1 MDGRGWSGHLVG
13 VGSITFEIL
22 VILAL
27 LALNG
32 IFAMAEIAVVSSRK
46 GRLRKLA
53 QDGRREAIAALAL
66 AESPN
71 RFLATVQIGITL
83 VGILAG
89 AFGGA
94 TLAEELTPALS
105 AIGLSEKRAGQVAFG
120 LVVASITYLSLVI
133 GELVPKHLGLSHSE
147 AIAMKVARPMT
158 LLARLAAP
166 LVTFLTV
173 STEGLLRVFGYK
185 QSQGVAVSED
195 EVRQLMQEG
204 LRAGSFNRVESRI
217 VHGALELDQVT
228 VRQIMTPRA
237 KVIWL
242 RVDDSHEQI
251 WHKIVVSGHSYFPL
265 YSESRDS
272 ALGIVSLKAI
282 YANLAAG
289 AAVEVRSL
297 ATPALIV
304 PDTQNAVQLLESFKK
319 AGRHIAMVTDEF
331 GHIVGMVSLHDVM
344 ESVLGEIPSAD
355 DRAKPSARQRND
367 GSWLVDASIDIPSL
381 EKTLPGFRLSAEE
394 GGNYQT
400 LAGLLL
406 NGLGRVP
413 LESDQLTTHGY
424 VFEVLDMDGHRVDKV
439 LAWTQPATAVENGAA
454 ETPTG

>member
-1 MDGRGWSGHLVG
+1 MDGRHRSGQAVG

-32 IFAMAEIAVVSSRK
+32 IFAMAEIAVVSARK

-53 QDGRREAIAALAL
+53 QEGRSEARAALAL

-94 TLAEELTPALS
+94 TLTEKLTPLLAS
-105 AIGLSEKRAGQVAFG
+105 AGLSDKLAGQLAFG
-120 LVVASITYLSLVI
+120 LVVAWITYLSLVI
-133 GELVPKHLGLSHSE
+133 GELVPKHLGLSHPE
-147 AIAMKVARPMT
+147 AIAMRVARPMT
-158 LLARLAAP
+158 LLARLAGP

-173 STEGLLRVFGYK
+173 STEGLLRLLGFK
-185 QSQGVAVSED
+185 QEPGVAVSEE

-204 LRAGSFNRVESRI
+204 LRAGAFNRIESRI

-228 VRQIMTPRA
+228 VRQIMTPRS

-242 RVDDSHEQI
+242 RVDDSHQQI

-265 YSESRDS
+265 YSESRDR
-272 ALGIVSLKAI
+272 ALGIVSLKSI

-289 AAVEVRSL
+289 ATVELRSL
-297 ATPALIV
+297 AIPALVV

-331 GHIVGMVSLHDVM
+331 GHLVGMVSLHDVM
-344 ESVLGEIPSAD
+344 ESVLGDIPSAGA
-355 DRAKPSARQRND
+355 RAKPAARQRDD
-367 GSWLVDASIDIPSL
+367 GTWLIDASIDIPSL
-381 EKTLPGFRLSAEE
+381 EKVLPGFRLSAEE
-394 GGNYQT
+394 GGDYQT
-400 LAGLLL
+400 LAGFLL

-413 LESDQLTTHGY
+413 LESEQFITHGY
-424 VFEVLDMDGHRVDKV
+424 LFEVLDMDGHRVDKV
-439 LAWTQPATAVENGAA
+439 LAWTQPSTAVESPG
-454 ETPTG
+454 